1 MIATLAPSWH
11 DDHAR
16 DLRCHSWDHRDTY
29 LWLHLVLPT
38 IAVHYQDYS
47 HTFYFLES
55 CSPLYRPQPSPGPLG
70 QDECHDC
77 ISLNIIYI
85 LFIYFHH
92 ISSSFLITGCFPQYH
107 GFDLPYHRICLKRH
121 IGLHGPPRDARSQCE
136 LFRQRRNKWFLA
148 IESCGGS
155 VWKHNKSM
163 FNSASKI

>member
-11 DDHAR
+11 DDHAH

-107 GFDLPYHRICLKRH
+107 GFDLPYHRICLKRY
-121 IGLHGPPRDARSQCE
+121 IGCMGLQETHVTNVNCSDKEETNGFWQ
-136 LFRQRRNKWFLA
+136 
-148 IESCGGS
+148 
-155 VWKHNKSM
+155 
-163 FNSASKI
+163 

>member
-11 DDHAR
+11 DDHSHE
-16 DLRCHSWDHRDTY
+16 LRCHCWDHRDTY
-29 LWLHLVLPT
+29 ILLHLVLPT

-47 HTFYFLES
+47 HTVYFLVMF
-55 CSPLYRPQPSPGPLG
+55 PIINHNHHQGLR

-107 GFDLPYHRICLKRH
+107 GFDLPYHRICLKRY
-121 IGLHGPPRDARSQCE
+121 IGCMGLQETHVTNVNCSDKEETNGFWQ
-136 LFRQRRNKWFLA
+136 
-148 IESCGGS
+148 
-155 VWKHNKSM
+155 
-163 FNSASKI
+163 